1 MNKNIDE
8 KSMINK
14 YINEVQSALPFSCPG
29 RRKFIINLKQEL
41 QDISTDNKICD
52 YTTLC
57 ELVGSPLAVCDNYI
71 SSISSNKIKRNKT
84 FSNLRLCNINGR
96 LRRTRDV
103 HRIQRYRQ
111 RRRSNAKERKRDK
124 ELCATKG
131 TQGRKGRPINK
142 FAYNIWADRKEDECA
157 RHHHR
162 KHTESR

>member
-84 FSNLRLCNINGR
+84 FSIVIIIFMIILLIVGIVFMRNYYNNHPKEKGYLRVITIESEEEIVEG
-96 LRRTRDV
+96 
-103 HRIQRYRQ
+103 
-111 RRRSNAKERKRDK
+111 DK
-124 ELCATKG
+124 NEL
-131 TQGRKGRPINK
+131 
-142 FAYNIWADRKEDECA
+142 
-157 RHHHR
+157 
-162 KHTESR
+162 